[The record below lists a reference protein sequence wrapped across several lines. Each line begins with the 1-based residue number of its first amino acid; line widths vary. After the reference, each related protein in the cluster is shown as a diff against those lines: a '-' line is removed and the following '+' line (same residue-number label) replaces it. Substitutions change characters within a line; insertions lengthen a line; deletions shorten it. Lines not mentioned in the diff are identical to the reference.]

1 MTIHVK
7 GMLYGVLFAEIP
19 GRLAF
24 PRHDA
29 AALSMIGNHAAAT
42 LLISEVMANDAVAD
56 PPRVG
61 ARLPKESF
69 RVVHHTVD
77 DSVLIDN
84 DYVIRDVAG
93 RLLVYLLERYL
104 VEGRAE
110 FSNREIRLAA
120 ELRLPDFKNNLE
132 ARLLLLRQRLERNA
146 ARCAWSAWV
155 GSLSVFR

>member
-1 MTIHVK
+1 
-7 GMLYGVLFAEIP
+7 
-19 GRLAF
+19 
-24 PRHDA
+24 
-29 AALSMIGNHAAAT
+29 MIGNHAAAT
-42 LLISEVMANDAVAD
+42 LLISEIMAREALPA

-77 DSVLIDN
+77 DSVFIDN
-84 DYVIRDVAG
+84 DYVIRGVAG
-93 RLLVYLLERYL
+93 RLLVYQLERHL

-120 ELRLPDFKNNLE
+120 ELRLPDFNDNLE
-132 ARLLLLRQRLERNA
+132 AGLLLLRQRLERNA

-155 GSLSVFR
+155 GGLSVFR